1 MSETSDTQLNAK
13 EHPDLYRKALRG
25 GLWLMAERVTAQVLS
40 FVRLLVLARLLPPR
54 EFGVLG
60 IAMLL
65 LQILETFTQT
75 GFNAALVQ
83 RKEEDV
89 GPFLNTAWTVNVLR
103 GVVLFL
109 IFVGAAPLAIQ
120 FFDGDGSF
128 RPTDFHKPAEL
139 AAYLVRQDEP
149 LAAHVMEL
157 LTDQQRQQIAAMAE
171 GAVPV
176 GQAQQQLS
184 DLFNRLAETASLYQ
198 PEAFEQVSL
207 SPYARQCVA
216 SMTAQT
222 QRRTYRLL
230 LEQAWPGWISRSI
243 LDRPQLLWI
252 IRVVGI
258 VLLFRAFSNP
268 AKVYFTKALR
278 FDKLFVL
285 RTSATLVNVTVTV
298 VLAFVVRNVWA
309 LVWGIVLS
317 EMTSLVLSYVLQPW
331 RPRFEWDR
339 SRLGQMW
346 RFGRWIT
353 GLSMLDFLLNTGD
366 SVIVGRLL
374 GASSLGLYQMAL
386 RLSELP
392 IREFTSVI
400 ASVTFPAFCRIQTD
414 IARLREAFLK
424 SIDLTSVV
432 VMPAVGGILI
442 FADDI
447 VGLFMQDS
455 WQPMISTLRILA
467 IFSLYRTL
475 PVGALFQALG
485 KPHYLTLVLAAR
497 VLFIGLL
504 FYPLIQRYGLD
515 GMAWTIGLSS
525 LIVIVPGYWLM
536 ARLLHCSVRVILSR
550 QAAQA
555 AGVAAMMAVIGVIKW
570 QFWAQMTYLRF
581 FVLAAS
587 GCAIYL
593 AVCLVLTPVFKT
605 QWLAFVMEQWRQ
617 LKHLTALRASSFNS
631 SEGQ

>member
-1 MSETSDTQLNAK
+1 MSETLDTQLNAK

-54 EFGVLG
+54 EFGILG

-83 RKEEDV
+83 QKKRMWGLFEYRLDGRTSFGGGFV
-89 GPFLNTAWTVNVLR
+89 FDFCR
-103 GVVLFL
+103 GGT
-109 IFVGAAPLAIQ
+109 IGHSI
-120 FFDGDGSF
+120 FDGDGSF

-317 EMTSLVLSYVLQPW
+317 EMTSLVLSYVLQP
-331 RPRFEWDR
+331 RRGLNGPIASGADVAIRTMDH
-339 SRLGQMW
+339 
-346 RFGRWIT
+346 
-353 GLSMLDFLLNTGD
+353 GLSMLDF
-366 SVIVGRLL
+366 
-374 GASSLGLYQMAL
+374 Y
-386 RLSELP
+386 
-392 IREFTSVI
+392 
-400 ASVTFPAFCRIQTD
+400 
-414 IARLREAFLK
+414 
-424 SIDLTSVV
+424 
-432 VMPAVGGILI
+432 
-442 FADDI
+442 
-447 VGLFMQDS
+447 
-455 WQPMISTLRILA
+455 
-467 IFSLYRTL
+467 
-475 PVGALFQALG
+475 
-485 KPHYLTLVLAAR
+485 
-497 VLFIGLL
+497 
-504 FYPLIQRYGLD
+504 
-515 GMAWTIGLSS
+515 
-525 LIVIVPGYWLM
+525 
-536 ARLLHCSVRVILSR
+536 
-550 QAAQA
+550 
-555 AGVAAMMAVIGVIKW
+555 
-570 QFWAQMTYLRF
+570 
-581 FVLAAS
+581 
-587 GCAIYL
+587 
-593 AVCLVLTPVFKT
+593 
-605 QWLAFVMEQWRQ
+605 
-617 LKHLTALRASSFNS
+617 
-631 SEGQ
+631 